1 MFDQLT
7 ESNTSEHETPG
18 RRGYFVVTA
27 LIVGV
32 LFLSGVVWSLYG
44 KDLVLGNGDMEL
56 TVLVTPVAPTEN
68 APRPPQPKQERHET
82 TRSDA
87 KVTTRQSN
95 MMRVDEI
102 SVPPKGI
109 STTPNTSKARTDDS
123 VIDPGPEKHGIT
135 ALITGPGQRGD
146 VIGDPESERNEGE
159 VAKAVPPPPPAKIEP
174 VEPKKVAKISGGVV
188 NGKAIALPVPVY
200 SSAAKAIG
208 ASGIVNVEV
217 TIDESGKVISARAVS
232 GHGMLRQSAERAARD
247 ARFKP
252 TLLTNEPVKVTG
264 VIVYNFTRN

>member
-7 ESNTSEHETPG
+7 ESNTSEHETQG

-44 KDLVLGNGDMEL
+44 KDLVLGSGDMEL

-68 APRPPQPKQERHET
+68 APRPPQPKQERQQTAEP
-82 TRSDA
+82 DV
-87 KVTTRQSN
+87 KQTTRQTN

-102 SVPPKGI
+102 SAPPKGI
-109 STTPNTSKARTDDS
+109 STTPNTSKARTDNF
-123 VIDPGPEKHGIT
+123 VIDPGPEKDGIT
-135 ALITGPGQRGD
+135 ALVSDPGRRGD
-146 VIGDPESERNEGE
+146 IIGDPEPESNVGE
-159 VAKAVPPPPPAKIEP
+159 VEKTIPLPPPVKIEP
-174 VEPKKVAKISGGVV
+174 VEPKRVTKISGGVV
-188 NGKAIALPVPVY
+188 NGKAITLPVPVY

-247 ARFKP
+247 ARFRP